1 MGFNLE
7 SLLPYWYWLPIGII
21 IIIVLIKFLP
31 RYKVAPPDTAL
42 IISGFLRRRY
52 KVRNHDGT
60 ISVKKFGYRIVRGG
74 ATFWIPAVERIDKL
88 DMCLMQVDIK
98 TAQPVPTKEY
108 ISVLVDAVANIK
120 IGSDDLS
127 IATAAEQLLHYD
139 ANHIKALAKDVLEGN
154 MREIIGQMTIAE
166 LVQNRDKFAQESI
179 KAAMSD
185 MGNMGLEIINLTIQ
199 NFSDK
204 DNNVIETMA
213 LQNIV
218 DKERDAKIARAKA
231 EQEGHKAEIE
241 AQAIIA
247 EQNKELELRKAA
259 YKIESDQEKAKADEA
274 YKIEQERIRKTYET
288 ERAAAEMTR
297 LQKETELKKQ
307 QVEIERE
314 RLNVEIR
321 EKANA
326 EKDARIACAEAERFE
341 RQAKADAELYESQK
355 AAEAIEMKGRAEA
368 EAIRLK
374 AEAMQL
380 YGQAAMLEMIT
391 NKLLKVVPGK
401 RGTMSGLIP
410 VQLIIFLIIA
420 VIIWFLISRTT
431 YGKKLYMIGTNE
443 KVARFSGL
451 KVDRVLIKTY
461 ALSGICAALGG
472 MIMLA
477 NYSVARSDYG
487 SQYTLQ
493 CILIAVLGGVS
504 PTGGRG
510 RLSGVMLAIVLLS
523 LLEAGINRFPQ
534 ISPYYITLIWGAVLL
549 LVMVLNYF
557 VDHPLVKKK
566 N

>member
-1 MGFNLE
+1 MDFE
-7 SLLPYWYWLPIGII
+7 RLLQYWYWVPIA
-21 IIIVLIKFLP
+21 IVGLILLIKLLP
-31 RYKVAPPDTAL
+31 RYKIAPPDTAL

-60 ISVKKFGYRIVRGG
+60 VAVKQFGYRIVRGG
-74 ATFWIPAVERIDKL
+74 ATFWVPAVERIDKL

-139 ANHIKALAKDVLEGN
+139 SDHIKALAKDVLEGN

-259 YKIESDQEKAKADEA
+259 YKIESDQEKAKADET

-297 LQKETELKKQ
+297 LLKETELKKQ

-314 RLNVEIR
+314 RLNVEVR
-321 EKANA
+321 KG
-326 EKDARIACAEAERFE
+326 ER
-341 RQAKADAELYESQK
+341 R
-355 AAEAIEMKGRAEA
+355 KGRAHRPRRGRA
-368 EAIRLK
+368 LRAS
-374 AEAMQL
+374 
-380 YGQAAMLEMIT
+380 GQ
-391 NKLLKVVPGK
+391 GR
-401 RGTMSGLIP
+401 RGAVRIP
-410 VQLIIFLIIA
+410 EGC
-420 VIIWFLISRTT
+420 R
-431 YGKKLYMIGTNE
+431 GHRNEGT
-443 KVARFSGL
+443 R
-451 KVDRVLIKTY
+451 
-461 ALSGICAALGG
+461 
-472 MIMLA
+472 
-477 NYSVARSDYG
+477 
-487 SQYTLQ
+487 
-493 CILIAVLGGVS
+493 
-504 PTGGRG
+504 GGRG
-510 RLSGVMLAIVLLS
+510 HS
-523 LLEAGINRFPQ
+523 PQ
-534 ISPYYITLIWGAVLL
+534 GGSHAAVWTGR
-549 LVMVLNYF
+549 
-557 VDHPLVKKK
+557 DARDGRR
-566 N
+566 

>member
-1 MGFNLE
+1 MDFE
-7 SLLPYWYWLPIGII
+7 RLLQYWYWVPIA
-21 IIIVLIKFLP
+21 IVGLILLIKLLP
-31 RYKVAPPDTAL
+31 RYKIAPPDTAL

-60 ISVKKFGYRIVRGG
+60 VAVKQFGYRIVRGG
-74 ATFWIPAVERIDKL
+74 ATFWVPAVERIDKL

-127 IATAAEQLLHYD
+127 IATAAEQFLNWKQD
-139 ANHIKALAKDVLEGN
+139 DIASIAQQVLEGN

-259 YKIESDQEKAKADEA
+259 YKIESDQEKAKADET

-297 LQKETELKKQ
+297 LLKETELKKQ

-314 RLNVEIR
+314 RLNVEVR

-326 EKDARIACAEAERFE
+326 EKDARIARAEAERFE

-368 EAIRLK
+368 EAIRRK

-380 YGQAAMLEMIT
+380 YGQAAMLEMVVDKLPEVARAIGEPLGQTDKIILFGEGAATGLTRDVTGSMMQSFEAIKAAT
-391 NKLLKVVPGK
+391 NLDIPGLLNKVASGGLVGRRVPD
-401 RGTMSGLIP
+401 
-410 VQLIIFLIIA
+410 A
-420 VIIWFLISRTT
+420 A
-431 YGKKLYMIGTNE
+431 TNE
-443 KVARFSGL
+443 PA
-451 KVDRVLIKTY
+451 
-461 ALSGICAALGG
+461 
-472 MIMLA
+472 
-477 NYSVARSDYG
+477 
-487 SQYTLQ
+487 
-493 CILIAVLGGVS
+493 
-504 PTGGRG
+504 
-510 RLSGVMLAIVLLS
+510 
-523 LLEAGINRFPQ
+523 EAPAEPQ
-534 ISPYYITLIWGAVLL
+534 TESEE
-549 LVMVLNYF
+549 
-557 VDHPLVKKK
+557 
-566 N
+566 

>member
-1 MGFNLE
+1 MDFE
-7 SLLPYWYWLPIGII
+7 RLLQYWYWVPIA
-21 IIIVLIKFLP
+21 IVGLILLIKLLP
-31 RYKVAPPDTAL
+31 RYKIAPPDTAL

-60 ISVKKFGYRIVRGG
+60 VAVKQFGYRIVRGG
-74 ATFWIPAVERIDKL
+74 ATFWVPAVERIDKL

-139 ANHIKALAKDVLEGN
+139 SDHIKALAKDVLEGN

-259 YKIESDQEKAKADEA
+259 YKMESDQEKAKADET
-274 YKIEQERIRKTYET
+274 YRIEQERIRKTYET

-297 LQKETELKKQ
+297 LLKETELKKQ

-314 RLNVEIR
+314 RLNVEVR

-326 EKDARIACAEAERFE
+326 EKDARIARAEAERFE

-368 EAIRLK
+368 EAIRRK

-380 YGQAAMLEMIT
+380 YGQAAMLEMVVDKLPEVARAIGEPLGQTDKIILFGEGAATGLTRDVTGSMMQSFEAIKAAT
-391 NKLLKVVPGK
+391 NLDIPGLL
-401 RGTMSGLIP
+401 
-410 VQLIIFLIIA
+410 
-420 VIIWFLISRTT
+420 
-431 YGKKLYMIGTNE
+431 N
-443 KVARFSGL
+443 KVASGGL
-451 KVDRVLIKTY
+451 V
-461 ALSGICAALGG
+461 
-472 MIMLA
+472 
-477 NYSVARSDYG
+477 
-487 SQYTLQ
+487 
-493 CILIAVLGGVS
+493 
-504 PTGGRG
+504 GRY
-510 RLSGVMLAIVLLS
+510 VPDAETAEPA
-523 LLEAGINRFPQ
+523 EAPAEPQ
-534 ISPYYITLIWGAVLL
+534 TESEE
-549 LVMVLNYF
+549 
-557 VDHPLVKKK
+557 
-566 N
+566 

>member
-1 MGFNLE
+1 MDFE
-7 SLLPYWYWLPIGII
+7 RLLQYWYWVPIA
-21 IIIVLIKFLP
+21 IVGLILLIKLLP
-31 RYKVAPPDTAL
+31 RYKIAPPDTAL

-60 ISVKKFGYRIVRGG
+60 VAVKQFGYRIVRGG
-74 ATFWIPAVERIDKL
+74 ATFWVPAVERIDKL

-139 ANHIKALAKDVLEGN
+139 SDHIKALAKDVLEGN

-259 YKIESDQEKAKADEA
+259 YKMESDQEKAKADET

-297 LQKETELKKQ
+297 LLKETELKKQ

-314 RLNVEIR
+314 RLNVEVR

-326 EKDARIACAEAERFE
+326 EKDARIARAEAERFE

-368 EAIRLK
+368 EAIRRK

-380 YGQAAMLEMIT
+380 YGQAAMLEMVVDKLHEVARAIGEPLGQTAKIIRFGEGAATGLTRDVTGSMMQSFEAIKAAT
-391 NKLLKVVPGK
+391 NLDIPGLL
-401 RGTMSGLIP
+401 
-410 VQLIIFLIIA
+410 
-420 VIIWFLISRTT
+420 
-431 YGKKLYMIGTNE
+431 N
-443 KVARFSGL
+443 KVASGGL
-451 KVDRVLIKTY
+451 VGRRVPDAET
-461 ALSGICAALGG
+461 AEPA
-472 MIMLA
+472 
-477 NYSVARSDYG
+477 
-487 SQYTLQ
+487 
-493 CILIAVLGGVS
+493 
-504 PTGGRG
+504 
-510 RLSGVMLAIVLLS
+510 
-523 LLEAGINRFPQ
+523 EAPAEPQ
-534 ISPYYITLIWGAVLL
+534 TESEE
-549 LVMVLNYF
+549 
-557 VDHPLVKKK
+557 
-566 N
+566 